1 MATLKG
7 CHCNHCRSRHKP
19 APIPGYQGRR
29 NSSRHN
35 SCSKI
40 YTGDEHWTKVLQ
52 ASEGGQGPS
61 NRQRQPSI
69 CDRCHQLHVTRFS
82 KHCSLSSSST
92 SAFRNPKNK
101 RMKNVFQSLYS
112 RFCDWFGSSC
122 QGFGSSFLSRFTSCR
137 QSPLS
142 DNGFPEQTKEEVTEG
157 LLVKVNLDDVSA
169 LLSKS
174 CKRETRM
181 LCHYTSQSSE
191 ESEFGSVWTSCSS
204 SSDLTA
210 GSNSTVSSSEGCV
223 TFQSNRLLP
232 GVCFESTCLKGQVTS
247 VEEKSNSNVS
257 PKQQRTPRPQTRT
270 AYHLSMF
277 KINGCHLKSSSLSLP
292 EKEELRPDRFYR
304 TWPLSNN
311 NQEDSG
317 KKSSLLVTSSSLL
330 PMQELSSGT
339 TVTEEVL
346 HESSIEWSI
355 PYTDLTFDQII
366 RRGAR
371 HQIFRGRWHGDVL
384 IHTYCDLGEKEVTVF
399 LKQVSELSRIRH
411 ENICLFMGAC
421 IHLPNLAVIT
431 SDLKGPSLY
440 EKIHLLSD
448 KMSMRSR
455 VSIARQV
462 SVAMGYL
469 HAKGVLACKLNSRNI
484 HLEPKVKLS
493 LLDHGMTEI
502 IHQRSNCACLPR
514 GNICYA
520 APEMLST
527 LVVMHSRL
535 HCTFSSTQETDVFA
549 FGTLLYELFTEQ
561 FPFSGSS
568 VETLIWRVCKGRP
581 PKLAHLNCNSALKV
595 LIERCWS
602 HQPNNRPSFSEI
614 NQELQQKTGLHKCHS
629 SSQPERLNQNMF
641 QAAGRPH
648 PLYRMARQQ

>member
-1 MATLKG
+1 MNRL
-7 CHCNHCRSRHKP
+7 
-19 APIPGYQGRR
+19 
-29 NSSRHN
+29 SSA
-35 SCSKI
+35 
-40 YTGDEHWTKVLQ
+40 GDEHWTKVLQ

-181 LCHYTSQSSE
+181 LCHYTSHSSE

-311 NQEDSG
+311 NQ
-317 KKSSLLVTSSSLL
+317 
-330 PMQELSSGT
+330 
-339 TVTEEVL
+339 
-346 HESSIEWSI
+346 
-355 PYTDLTFDQII
+355 
-366 RRGAR
+366 
-371 HQIFRGRWHGDVL
+371 
-384 IHTYCDLGEKEVTVF
+384 
-399 LKQVSELSRIRH
+399 
-411 ENICLFMGAC
+411 
-421 IHLPNLAVIT
+421 
-431 SDLKGPSLY
+431 
-440 EKIHLLSD
+440 
-448 KMSMRSR
+448 
-455 VSIARQV
+455 
-462 SVAMGYL
+462 
-469 HAKGVLACKLNSRNI
+469 
-484 HLEPKVKLS
+484 
-493 LLDHGMTEI
+493 GM
-502 IHQRSNCACLPR
+502 
-514 GNICYA
+514 
-520 APEMLST
+520 
-527 LVVMHSRL
+527 
-535 HCTFSSTQETDVFA
+535 
-549 FGTLLYELFTEQ
+549 
-561 FPFSGSS
+561 
-568 VETLIWRVCKGRP
+568 
-581 PKLAHLNCNSALKV
+581 
-595 LIERCWS
+595 
-602 HQPNNRPSFSEI
+602 
-614 NQELQQKTGLHKCHS
+614 
-629 SSQPERLNQNMF
+629 
-641 QAAGRPH
+641 
-648 PLYRMARQQ
+648 